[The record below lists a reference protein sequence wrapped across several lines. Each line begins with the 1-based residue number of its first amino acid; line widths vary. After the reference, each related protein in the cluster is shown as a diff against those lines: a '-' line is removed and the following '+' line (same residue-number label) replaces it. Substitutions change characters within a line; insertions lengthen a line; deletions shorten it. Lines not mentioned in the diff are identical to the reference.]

1 MESLR
6 QTQKKYCSRA
16 ITAAIFVGLFL
27 ILAGQKPVGK
37 GLILGTVFSI
47 VNFILMA
54 QMLPIRIG
62 KSKNKTFFLSFG
74 SIVLRYF
81 LLAVP
86 LIIAIKFDQYNFIGV
101 VFGIFMVQFVILGD
115 HLLSLIAS
123 RREKQV

>member
-27 ILAGQKPVGK
+27 ILFGQKPVGK

-54 QMLPIRIG
+54 QTLPQRMG
-62 KSKNKTFFLSFG
+62 KSKNKTFFLCFG
-74 SIVLRYF
+74 SIILRYF

-86 LIIAIKFDQYNFIGV
+86 LVIAIKFDQYNFIAV
-101 VFGIFMVQFVILGD
+101 VFGIFMIQFVILGD
-115 HLLSLIAS
+115 HLVNLIAS
-123 RREKQV
+123 RRDKQV

>member
-54 QMLPIRIG
+54 QMLPSRIG

>member
-1 MESLR
+1 MEALR

-47 VNFILMA
+47 INFVLMA
-54 QMLPIRIG
+54 RMLPHRIG

-81 LLAVP
+81 ILAVP
-86 LIIAIKFDQYNFIGV
+86 LIIAIKFDQYNFISV
-101 VFGIFMVQFVILGD
+101 VFGIFMVQLVILAD
-115 HLLSLIAS
+115 HLLSLIAY
-123 RREKQV
+123 RRKKQI

>member
-6 QTQKKYCSRA
+6 QIQKKYCSRA

-54 QMLPIRIG
+54 QMLPHRIG

-86 LIIAIKFDQYNFIGV
+86 LVIAIKFNQYNFIAV
-101 VFGIFMVQFVILGD
+101 VCGIFMVQFVILGD

>member
-54 QMLPIRIG
+54 QMLPHRIG
-62 KSKNKTFFLSFG
+62 KTKNKTFFLSFG
-74 SIVLRYF
+74 SMFLRYF
-81 LLAVP
+81 ILAVP
-86 LIIAIKFDQYNFIGV
+86 LGIAIKLDQYNFISV
-101 VFGIFMVQFVILGD
+101 VFGIFMIQFIILAD
-115 HLLSLIAS
+115 HLFSLIAS

>member
-47 VNFILMA
+47 FNFILMA
-54 QMLPIRIG
+54 QMIPRRIG

-86 LIIAIKFDQYNFIGV
+86 LIIAIKFDQYNFIAV

-115 HLLSLIAS
+115 HLLILIAS

>member
-86 LIIAIKFDQYNFIGV
+86 LIIAIKFDQYNFIAV
-101 VFGIFMVQFVILGD
+101 VFGIFMIQFIILAD
-115 HLLSLIAS
+115 HLFSLIAS

>member
-16 ITAAIFVGLFL
+16 ITVAIFAGLFL

-47 VNFILMA
+47 INFILMA
-54 QMLPIRIG
+54 QMLPRRLG
-62 KSKNKTFFLSFG
+62 KSKNKTFFLAFG
-74 SIVLRYF
+74 SIGLRYF

-86 LIIAIKFDQYNFIGV
+86 LIIAIKLDQYNFISV
-101 VFGIFMVQFVILGD
+101 VLGIFMVQLVILTD
-115 HLLSLIAS
+115 HLFIFIAS

>member
-16 ITAAIFVGLFL
+16 ITAAIFAGLFL
-27 ILAGQKPVGK
+27 IVAGQKPVGK

-54 QMLPIRIG
+54 QMLPHRMG

-86 LIIAIKFDQYNFIGV
+86 LIIAIKLDQYNFIAV
-101 VFGIFMVQFVILGD
+101 VFGILMVQFVILAD
-115 HLLSLIAS
+115 HLLILIAS

>member
-6 QTQKKYCSRA
+6 QTQKKYCTRA
-16 ITAAIFVGLFL
+16 ITAAIFAGLFL

-54 QMLPIRIG
+54 QMLPRRIG

-74 SIVLRYF
+74 SIVSRYF

-86 LIIAIKFDQYNFIGV
+86 LVIAIKFDQYNFIAV
-101 VFGIFMVQFVILGD
+101 VFGIFMIQFFILGD
-115 HLLSLIAS
+115 HLFSLIAS

>member
-16 ITAAIFVGLFL
+16 ITVAIFVGLFL

-54 QMLPIRIG
+54 QMLPRRIG

-86 LIIAIKFDQYNFIGV
+86 LIIAIKFDQYNFIAV

-123 RREKQV
+123 RRDKQV

>member
-16 ITAAIFVGLFL
+16 ITAAIFAGLFL

-37 GLILGTVFSI
+37 GLILGTIFSI

-54 QMLPIRIG
+54 QMLPHRIG

-74 SIVLRYF
+74 SIFLRYF

-86 LIIAIKFDQYNFIGV
+86 LIIAIKLDQYNFISV
-101 VFGIFMVQFVILGD
+101 VFGIFMVQLVILAD
-115 HLLSLIAS
+115 HLFSLLTS

>member
-16 ITAAIFVGLFL
+16 MTAAIFLGLFF
-27 ILAGQKPVGK
+27 ILAGQTSVGK
-37 GLILGTVFSI
+37 GLILGTIFSV

-54 QMLPIRIG
+54 QVLPHRIG
-62 KSKNKTFFLSFG
+62 KTKNKTFFLSFG
-74 SIVLRYF
+74 SIALRYF

-86 LIIAIKFDQYNFIGV
+86 LIIAIKLNQYNFISV
-101 VFGIFMVQFVILGD
+101 VLGIFMVQLVILAD
-115 HLLSLIAS
+115 HLFSLIAS

>member
-1 MESLR
+1 MEPLR

-16 ITAAIFVGLFL
+16 ITAAIFVGLLL

-54 QMLPIRIG
+54 QMLPHRIG

-74 SIVLRYF
+74 SMVFRYF

-86 LIIAIKFDQYNFIGV
+86 LVIAIKFDQYNFISV
-101 VFGIFMVQFVILGD
+101 VFGIFMVQFVILAD
-115 HLLSLIAS
+115 HLFSLIVS

>member
-1 MESLR
+1 MDSLR

-54 QMLPIRIG
+54 QMLPHRIG
-62 KSKNKTFFLSFG
+62 KTKNKTFFLSFG
-74 SIVLRYF
+74 SIALRYF

-86 LIIAIKFDQYNFIGV
+86 LIIAIKLDQYNFISV
-101 VFGIFMVQFVILGD
+101 VLGIFMVQFVILGD
-115 HLLSLIAS
+115 HLFSLIAS

>member
-16 ITAAIFVGLFL
+16 MTAAIFAGLFL

-54 QMLPIRIG
+54 QMLPHRIG

-86 LIIAIKFDQYNFIGV
+86 LIIAIKLDQYNFIAV
-101 VFGIFMVQFVILGD
+101 VFGIFMVQFVILAD
-115 HLLSLIAS
+115 HLLILIAS

>member
-16 ITAAIFVGLFL
+16 ITAAIFAGLFL

-54 QMLPIRIG
+54 QMLPLRIG

-86 LIIAIKFDQYNFIGV
+86 LIIAIKFVQYNFIAV

-123 RREKQV
+123 KREKQV

>member
-16 ITAAIFVGLFL
+16 ITAAIFAGLFL
-27 ILAGQKPVGK
+27 ILVGQKPVGK

-54 QMLPIRIG
+54 QMLPHRLG
-62 KSKNKTFFLSFG
+62 KSKNRTFLFSFG

-86 LIIAIKFDQYNFIGV
+86 LIIAIKFDQYNFIAV
-101 VFGIFMVQFVILGD
+101 VFGIFMIQFVILVD
-115 HLLSLIAS
+115 HLFSLIAS